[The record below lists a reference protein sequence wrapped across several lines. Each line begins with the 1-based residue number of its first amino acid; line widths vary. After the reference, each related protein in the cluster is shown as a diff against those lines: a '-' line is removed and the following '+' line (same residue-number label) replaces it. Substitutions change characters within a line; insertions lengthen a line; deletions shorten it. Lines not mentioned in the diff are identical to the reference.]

1 MNDEKKI
8 AGIYKR
14 VSTLDQKREGFSL
27 GEQEEKLKE
36 FCKFKGYE
44 IYKIYKDAGISAK
57 TGNHRPAFEELKEDI
72 IEVLT
77 TFDWKEYLNCIAM
90 RKIQQFHIVDVLKKN
105 IKGIK

>member
-1 MNDEKKI
+1 MILPKEYEK
-8 AGIYKR
+8 
-14 VSTLDQKREGFSL
+14 DL
-27 GEQEEKLKE
+27 G
-36 FCKFKGYE
+36 
-44 IYKIYKDAGISAK
+44 KDIVEVLGL
-57 TGNHRPAFEELKEDI
+57 REDI